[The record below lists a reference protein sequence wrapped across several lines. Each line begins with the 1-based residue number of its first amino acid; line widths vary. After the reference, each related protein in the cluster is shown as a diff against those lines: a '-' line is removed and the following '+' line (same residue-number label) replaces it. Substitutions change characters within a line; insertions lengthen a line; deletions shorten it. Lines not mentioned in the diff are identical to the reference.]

1 MALSIGL
8 VGLPNAGK
16 STLLNALTNLQVT
29 TASYPFTTI
38 EPNIGVVP
46 VEDERLDQLA
56 ELIKPERKVAATVE
70 FVDVAGLVKGASRG
84 EGLGAQFL
92 GHLRNVDAIAMVLR
106 VFQSTDVSHTLGG
119 TDPERDADVLW
130 LELGLADLAIV
141 QRRLSNIRQAARSGD
156 KEARQEIGILE
167 RIEGA
172 LGDRKE
178 LGQLLNDDL
187 VAQAAH
193 GMQLLTAKPAMYV
206 LNIGEEDQGQ
216 AAQVSRM
223 EEMGLAANT
232 PVCSIFAQ
240 QEDELNRLEPAEATE
255 YRQILEMSENALTI
269 LVRTAYSLLELS
281 TFFTIDGP
289 EVRAWTVREGTTA
302 PAAAGRIH
310 SDFERGFIRAE
321 VIDCQELVG
330 AGSIANARQHGKVRL
345 EGKEYVVRDGDVV
358 HFRFAV

>member
-16 STLLNALTNLQVT
+16 STLLNALTGLQVA

-46 VEDERLDQLA
+46 VEDERLERLS
-56 ELIKPERKVAATVE
+56 ELVRPERTVGATVE
-70 FVDVAGLVKGASRG
+70 FVDVAGLVEGASRG

-106 VFQSTDVSHTLGG
+106 IFRSEDVAHTLGAI
-119 TDPERDADVLW
+119 DAERDADVLW
-130 LELGLADLAIV
+130 LELGLADLAVV

-167 RIEGA
+167 RIEEA

-178 LGQLLNDDL
+178 LRRLLADDL
-187 VAQAAH
+187 VAQAARE
-193 GMQLLTAKPAMYV
+193 MQLLTAKPAMYV
-206 LNIGEEDQGQ
+206 LNVGEEDPGQ
-216 AAQVSRM
+216 EAQARRM
-223 EEMGLAANT
+223 TEMGSAEYR
-232 PVCSIFAQ
+232 PVCSIFSQ
-240 QEDELNRLEPAEATE
+240 REDELNQLDPAEATE
-255 YRQILEMSENALTI
+255 YRQILEMSENALSI
-269 LVRTAYSLLELS
+269 LVRTAYLLLELR

-289 EVRAWTVREGTTA
+289 EVRAWTVGAGTRA
-302 PAAAGRIH
+302 PAAAGKIH

-321 VIDCQELVG
+321 VIDWQELVE
-330 AGSIANARQHGKVRL
+330 AGSIGNARQHGSVRL
-345 EGKEYVVRDGDVV
+345 EGKEYVVRDGDVI
-358 HFRFAV
+358 HFRFAL

>member
-38 EPNIGVVP
+38 EPNIGMVP

-56 ELIKPERKVAATVE
+56 ELIKPERRVAATVE

-167 RIEGA
+167 RI
-172 LGDRKE
+172 
-178 LGQLLNDDL
+178 
-187 VAQAAH
+187 
-193 GMQLLTAKPAMYV
+193 
-206 LNIGEEDQGQ
+206 
-216 AAQVSRM
+216 
-223 EEMGLAANT
+223 
-232 PVCSIFAQ
+232 
-240 QEDELNRLEPAEATE
+240 
-255 YRQILEMSENALTI
+255 
-269 LVRTAYSLLELS
+269 
-281 TFFTIDGP
+281 
-289 EVRAWTVREGTTA
+289 
-302 PAAAGRIH
+302 
-310 SDFERGFIRAE
+310 
-321 VIDCQELVG
+321 
-330 AGSIANARQHGKVRL
+330 ARSYGNC
-345 EGKEYVVRDGDVV
+345 
-358 HFRFAV
+358 

>member
-46 VEDERLDQLA
+46 VEDERLDQLV

-156 KEARQEIGILE
+156 REARQEIGILE

-172 LGDRKE
+172 VGDRKE
-178 LGQLLNDDL
+178 LGQLLTDDL

-193 GMQLLTAKPAMYV
+193 RMQLLTAKPAMYV

-302 PAAAGRIH
+302 PAAAGNIH

-321 VIDCQELVG
+321 VIEWQEFVR
-330 AGSIANARQHGKVRL
+330 AGSIANARQHGKMRL

-358 HFRFAV
+358 HFRFAL

>member
-56 ELIKPERKVAATVE
+56 ELIKPERRVAATVE

-167 RIEGA
+167 RIEEA
-172 LGDRKE
+172 VGDRKE
-178 LGQLLNDDL
+178 LRQLLTDNL

-193 GMQLLTAKPAMYV
+193 RMQLLTAKPAMYV

-289 EVRAWTVREGTTA
+289 EVRAWTVREGTPA
-302 PAAAGRIH
+302 PAAAGSIH

-321 VIDCQELVG
+321 VIDWQEFVR
-330 AGSIANARQHGKVRL
+330 AGSIANARQQGKVRL
-345 EGKEYVVRDGDVV
+345 EGKEYVVRDGDLV
-358 HFRFAV
+358 HFRFAL

>member
-56 ELIKPERKVAATVE
+56 ELIKPERRVAATVE

-167 RIEGA
+167 RIEEA
-172 LGDRKE
+172 VGDRKE
-178 LGQLLNDDL
+178 LRQLLTDNL

-193 GMQLLTAKPAMYV
+193 RMQLLTAKPAMYV

-255 YRQILEMSENALTI
+255 YRQILEMSENALAI

-289 EVRAWTVREGTTA
+289 EVRAWTVREGTPA
-302 PAAAGRIH
+302 PAAAGSIH

-321 VIDCQELVG
+321 VIDWQEFVR
-330 AGSIANARQHGKVRL
+330 AGSIANARQQGKVRL
-345 EGKEYVVRDGDVV
+345 EGKEYVVRDGDLV

>member
-38 EPNIGVVP
+38 EPNIGMVP

-56 ELIKPERKVAATVE
+56 ELIKPERRVAATVE
-70 FVDVAGLVKGASRG
+70 FVDVAGLVKDASRG

-167 RIEGA
+167 RIEEA
-172 LGDRKE
+172 VGDRKE
-178 LGQLLNDDL
+178 LRQLLTDNL

-193 GMQLLTAKPAMYV
+193 RMQLLTAKPAMYV

-223 EEMGLAANT
+223 EEMSLAANT

-289 EVRAWTVREGTTA
+289 EVRAWTVREGTPA
-302 PAAAGRIH
+302 PAAAGSIH

-321 VIDCQELVG
+321 VIDWQEFVR

-358 HFRFAV
+358 HFRFAL

>member
-16 STLLNALTNLQVT
+16 STLLNALTRLQVA

-56 ELIKPERKVAATVE
+56 ELIKPERRVAATVE

-167 RIEGA
+167 RIEEA
-172 LGDRKE
+172 VGDRKE
-178 LGQLLNDDL
+178 LRQLLTDNL

-193 GMQLLTAKPAMYV
+193 KMQLLTAKPAMYV

-302 PAAAGRIH
+302 PAAAGSIH

-321 VIDCQELVG
+321 VIEWQEFVR

-358 HFRFAV
+358 HFRFAL

>member
-56 ELIKPERKVAATVE
+56 ELIKPERRVAATVE

-167 RIEGA
+167 RIEEA
-172 LGDRKE
+172 VGDRKE
-178 LGQLLNDDL
+178 LRQLLTDNL

-193 GMQLLTAKPAMYV
+193 KMQLLTAKPAMYV

-289 EVRAWTVREGTTA
+289 EVRAWTVREGTPA
-302 PAAAGRIH
+302 PAAAGSIH

-321 VIDCQELVG
+321 VIDWQEFVR
-330 AGSIANARQHGKVRL
+330 AGSIANARQQGKVRL
-345 EGKEYVVRDGDVV
+345 EGKEYVVRDGDLV

>member
-56 ELIKPERKVAATVE
+56 ELIKPERRVAATVE

-167 RIEGA
+167 RIEEA
-172 LGDRKE
+172 VGDRKE
-178 LGQLLNDDL
+178 LRQLLTDNL

-193 GMQLLTAKPAMYV
+193 RMQLLTAKPAMYV

-289 EVRAWTVREGTTA
+289 EVRAWTVREGTPA
-302 PAAAGRIH
+302 PAAAGSIH

-321 VIDCQELVG
+321 VIDWQEFVR
-330 AGSIANARQHGKVRL
+330 AGSIANARQQGKVRL

>member
-56 ELIKPERKVAATVE
+56 ELIKPERRVAATVE

-167 RIEGA
+167 RIEEA
-172 LGDRKE
+172 VGDRKE
-178 LGQLLNDDL
+178 LRQLLTDNL

-193 GMQLLTAKPAMYV
+193 RMQLLTAKPAMYV

-289 EVRAWTVREGTTA
+289 EVRAWTVREGTPA
-302 PAAAGRIH
+302 PAAAGSIH

-321 VIDCQELVG
+321 VIDWQEFVR
-330 AGSIANARQHGKVRL
+330 AGSIANARQQGKVRL
-345 EGKEYVVRDGDVV
+345 EGKEYVVRDGDLV

>member
-56 ELIKPERKVAATVE
+56 ELIKPERRVAATVE

-156 KEARQEIGILE
+156 KESRQEIGILE
-167 RIEGA
+167 RIEEA
-172 LGDRKE
+172 VGDRKE
-178 LGQLLNDDL
+178 LRQLLTDNL

-193 GMQLLTAKPAMYV
+193 RMQLLTAKPAMYV

-289 EVRAWTVREGTTA
+289 EVRAWTVREGTPA
-302 PAAAGRIH
+302 PAAAGSIH

-321 VIDCQELVG
+321 VIDWQEFVR
-330 AGSIANARQHGKVRL
+330 AGSIANARQQGKVRL
-345 EGKEYVVRDGDVV
+345 EGKEYVVRDGDLV